1 VAGSHEV
8 VVSKT
13 TLNFSAAHFLTL
25 KGHICERLHGHNY
38 RVGATVRGR
47 LDPAT
52 GFVVD
57 FAVLKQAL
65 RGAIERMDHR
75 LLLPTRN
82 PALTIREHGD
92 RVEVDYL
99 RPQWLVAPA
108 AHVCRVAVVHTT
120 AECLAEALAREVWQV
135 VETAATVEELQLEV
149 EESRGQSARYRIERG
164 GGPG

>member
-1 VAGSHEV
+1 MAGSHEV

-47 LDPAT
+47 VDPAT

-57 FAVLKQAL
+57 FALLKQAL
-65 RGAIERMDHR
+65 RAAIERMDHR
-75 LLLPTRN
+75 VLLPTRN

-99 RPQWLVAPA
+99 WPQWLVVPA
-108 AHVCRVAVVHTT
+108 AHVCRVPVVHTT
-120 AECLAEALAREVWQV
+120 AECLAEELAREVWQT
-135 VETAATVEELQLEV
+135 VESAATVEVLELEV
-149 EESRGQSARYRIERG
+149 EESHGQSARYRVTREG
-164 GGPG
+164 GG